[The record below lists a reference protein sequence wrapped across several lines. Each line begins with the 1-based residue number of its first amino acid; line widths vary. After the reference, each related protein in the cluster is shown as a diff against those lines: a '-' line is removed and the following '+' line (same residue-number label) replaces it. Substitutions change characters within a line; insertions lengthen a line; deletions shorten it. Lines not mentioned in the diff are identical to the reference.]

1 MGTLRHISQ
10 EFGSQQGKAFY
21 NQFERALSN
30 LSYAASLAIFKFRL
44 AAPPTTYLGMDNDNA
59 DRDCSDDGSDR
70 DWVSLE
76 LVCKGAQAQAN
87 CCTQLDDSTGG
98 RAQAILDDVI
108 LHAEAMIRREMIR
121 QRSDLLAGDDEY
133 VTFSVSI
140 DLGRQEIQWQSEE
153 QHAALDGDDVA
164 AAIEATLWQL
174 QVFVD

>member
-1 MGTLRHISQ
+1 MRTAI
-10 EFGSQQGKAFY
+10 
-21 NQFERALSN
+21 
-30 LSYAASLAIFKFRL
+30 AATTVRIAIAYHWSWFARVPKHRRTAVL
-44 AAPPTTYLGMDNDNA
+44 
-59 DRDCSDDGSDR
+59 
-70 DWVSLE
+70 
-76 LVCKGAQAQAN
+76 N
-87 CCTQLDDSTGG
+87 CLDDSTGG

-164 AAIEATLWQL
+164 AAIEDTLWQL

>member
-1 MGTLRHISQ
+1 M
-10 EFGSQQGKAFY
+10 
-21 NQFERALSN
+21 
-30 LSYAASLAIFKFRL
+30 AITFDRT
-44 AAPPTTYLGMDNDNA
+44 APPTTYLGMDNDNA

-70 DWVSLE
+70 DCVSLE

-164 AAIEATLWQL
+164 AAIEDTLWQL